1 MDTDIND
8 IWDLPLESNPV
19 NNPDG
24 QGPTSSPR
32 ASNPPPLF
40 LPSDDEGDAAPAPN
54 ANASNDANNPDI
66 DALFEGLDDIDDSF
80 QELAPALDLDAL
92 RREADARNARAVRA
106 ELGVAT
112 GSSTT
117 AAAATAKTKTN
128 GGRGGGILDG
138 LDGDGE
144 DDGKK
149 KRKPLP
155 KLDETR
161 LLGKDGF
168 PQLLKDTKNFK
179 PKGKGHEVII
189 LLFHLRPVLTADVR
203 ITQATDLDRV
213 LQIYQFWSHK
223 LYPKTRFKETVDRVE
238 KLCHSRR
245 MQVRALTDFI
255 SFVVS
260 PRCRLLIIT
269 LLGKVALSVWRDEA
283 KGLVNAVHLP
293 TADDDND
300 SDEDSE
306 ADGAPRDNAT
316 ARAPAPAPATAT
328 ANEDA
333 TATSSTSP
341 PSSPARSRL
350 RHSGSGSG
358 GISATSD
365 SDRDSDGPHLS
376 SDASRPPSSSPD
388 RDRDEAAIELDA
400 LLLEAEAASS
410 HASTHNATSTGHAWK
425 GTSNGDTI
433 AMDEDEDLWDVLDTG
448 AVVASAPATATAT
461 TPALPPA
468 KDDDQEMWDIMHD
481 LEQEKA
487 KETAAHRPDPVQ
499 VPPVAAASDTQPEAD
514 DLDDLYL

>member
-8 IWDLPLESNPV
+8 IWDLPLENSV

-24 QGPTSSPR
+24 EGPTPSP
-32 ASNPPPLF
+32 ASNPPLF
-40 LPSDDEGDAAPAPN
+40 LPSDDEEDAVPN
-54 ANASNDANNPDI
+54 ANARNDANNPNPDI

-106 ELGVAT
+106 ELGANIPA
-112 GSSTT
+112 GAEPSTAAT
-117 AAAATAKTKTN
+117 AAAAKTKTN
-128 GGRGGGILDG
+128 GGRGGGVLDG

-179 PKGKGHEVII
+179 PKGKGHE
-189 LLFHLRPVLTADVR
+189 AM
-203 ITQATDLDRV
+203 DLDRV

-238 KLCHSRR
+238 KLCHSKR
-245 MQVRALTDFI
+245 MQ
-255 SFVVS
+255 
-260 PRCRLLIIT
+260 
-269 LLGKVALSVWRDEA
+269 VALSVWRDEA
-283 KGLVNAVHLP
+283 KGLVNGVRLP
-293 TADDDND
+293 TADDDDND

-306 ADGAPRDNAT
+306 ADGAPRDNET
-316 ARAPAPAPATAT
+316 ARAAAATAD
-328 ANEDA
+328 EDA
-333 TATSSTSP
+333 ATSSTSP

-350 RHSGSGSG
+350 RHSDG
-358 GISATSD
+358 GGGVFSATSD
-365 SDRDSDGPHLS
+365 SDRDSDTPHLS
-376 SDASRPPSSSPD
+376 SDASRPPSSSSPP
-388 RDRDEAAIELDA
+388 DRDEAAIELDA
-400 LLLEAEAASS
+400 LLEAEATASS
-410 HASTHNATSTGHAWK
+410 HGSGTHNVASTGHAWK
-425 GTSNGDTI
+425 ATSNADADVI
-433 AMDEDEDLWDVLDTG
+433 AMDEDEDLWDALDLDTG
-448 AVVASAPATATAT
+448 AVASAPATTT
-461 TPALPPA
+461 TPAPPA
-468 KDDDQEMWDIMHD
+468 MDDDQEMWDIVHE

-487 KETAAHRPDPVQ
+487 KENAHRPDPPVQ
-499 VPPVAAASDTQPEAD
+499 VPPAASDTQPETD